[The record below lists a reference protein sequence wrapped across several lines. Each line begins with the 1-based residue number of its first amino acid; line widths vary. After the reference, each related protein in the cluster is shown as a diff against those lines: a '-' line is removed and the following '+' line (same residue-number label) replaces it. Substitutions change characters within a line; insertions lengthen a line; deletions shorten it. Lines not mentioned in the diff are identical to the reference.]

1 MMIKLIKTLLVAAG
15 IIVVNYVI
23 LACLAATSRFYT
35 SIGPMLF
42 FFGLFQPLIFVPL
55 AIVVR
60 RRSRMDRM
68 IRFWGILLG
77 SILTALLNILF
88 FLAIFSG
95 WIPID

>member
-1 MMIKLIKTLLVAAG
+1 MMIKLIKILLIAG
-15 IIVVNYVI
+15 GTIVLNYVI
-23 LACLAATSRFYT
+23 LAYLAAITSFYT
-35 SIGPMLF
+35 SISPTLF
-42 FFGLFQPLIFVPL
+42 FFGLLQLLIFVPL

-60 RRSRMDRM
+60 RRSRTDRM

-88 FLAIFSG
+88 LLALFSG

>member
-1 MMIKLIKTLLVAAG
+1 MIKLIKILLIAGG
-15 IIVVNYVI
+15 IIVLNYVI
-23 LACLAATSRFYT
+23 LACLFAIAPFYR
-35 SIGPMLF
+35 SISPTPL
-42 FFGLFQPLIFVPL
+42 FFGLLQLLIFVPF

-60 RRSRMDRM
+60 RRSRIDRM